1 MYAGGGIPD
10 RQDAVMLPNGV
21 SGLTMLELRKGVYAA
36 VSSWPEDKN
45 GDAGTQSRTPWKVVV
60 RGTRPRTSRNNRD
73 SVPKATT
80 RS

>member
-36 VSSWPEDKN
+36 VSSWPEGMYSLKDFLSTCPQLTKLR
-45 GDAGTQSRTPWKVVV
+45 Q
-60 RGTRPRTSRNNRD
+60 
-73 SVPKATT
+73 
-80 RS
+80 